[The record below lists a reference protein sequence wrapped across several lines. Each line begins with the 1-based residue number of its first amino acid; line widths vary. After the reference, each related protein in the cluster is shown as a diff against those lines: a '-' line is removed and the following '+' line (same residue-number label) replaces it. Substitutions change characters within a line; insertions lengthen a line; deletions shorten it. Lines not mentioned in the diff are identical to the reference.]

1 MRDATTVALVTGANT
16 GIGRATAMELARR
29 GMRVL
34 VACRSPEKGREA
46 VDAIRGAT
54 GSDGVELLALDLGS
68 LASVQRAAAAVLATD
83 RPLHLLVNNAGVAG
97 QRGIT
102 ADGFELHFGTNHLG
116 HFLLTQLLLPRL
128 VASAP
133 ARIVNVAS
141 KAHVDARGID
151 WTVLER
157 STPSFTGLRE
167 YAVSKLC
174 NVLFTAELARRLAGT
189 GVTTYALHPGVVAS
203 DAWRR
208 IPWPIRPLV
217 TRNMISNAEG
227 AQTTLHCATSV
238 EAGAETGLYYDRCA
252 PRAPLPLANDPALA
266 AELWARSEA
275 FLAARGFA
283 AAAAGRA
290 IC

>member
-1 MRDATTVALVTGANT
+1 MRDGTTVALVTGANT
-16 GIGRATAMELARR
+16 GIGRATALDLARR
-29 GMRVL
+29 GLL
-34 VACRSPEKGREA
+34 VFVASRSREKGREA
-46 VDAIRGAT
+46 VAAIREAT
-54 GSDGVELLALDLGS
+54 GSAQVELLELDLGS
-68 LASVQRAAAAVLATD
+68 LASVRRAADAFLATGL
-83 RPLHLLVNNAGVAG
+83 PLHLLVNNAGVAG
-97 QRGIT
+97 QRGLT

-116 HFLLTQLLLPRL
+116 HFLLTQRLLPRL

-141 KAHVDARGID
+141 KAHFDARGID

-157 STPSFTGLRE
+157 STPSFTGLQE

-174 NVLFTAELARRLAGT
+174 NVLFTQELARRLAGT
-189 GVTTYALHPGVVAS
+189 GVTVYALHPGVVAS

-217 TRNMISNAEG
+217 TRRMISNQEG
-227 AQTTLHCATSV
+227 ARTTLHCATSE
-238 EAGAETGLYYDRCA
+238 EAGRESGLYYDRCA
-252 PRAPLPLANDPALA
+252 PKAPLPLANDAALA

-275 FLAARGFA
+275 FLAARGGA
-283 AAAAGRA
+283 AATA